1 MSTPNL
7 PLRYSIQ
14 TDGTAGGSFD
24 HICSTVMS
32 EGGVEET
39 GVLRSVNTGVTHID
53 ADVADTTY
61 AVVGIKL
68 KSDYIDVTVLPEFFS
83 MISETADDFRWTL
96 HLNPTI
102 SGTFTY
108 SDIESSAIQGA
119 VGATANV
126 ITDDGLVI
134 DSGFASTSFNAG
146 GGADRKFVTA
156 LRMGSTIDGT
166 IDEIVLSVTPLTAG
180 ADIQGSL
187 TFRELL

>member
-1 MSTPNL
+1 
-7 PLRYSIQ
+7 
-14 TDGTAGGSFD
+14 
-24 HICSTVMS
+24 
-32 EGGVEET
+32 
-39 GVLRSVNTGVTHID
+39 
-53 ADVADTTY
+53 
-61 AVVGIKL
+61 
-68 KSDYIDVTVLPEFFS
+68 VTVLPEFFS
-83 MISETADDFRWTL
+83 MMSETADDFRWTL
-96 HLNPTI
+96 HLNPTV

-108 SDIESSAIQGA
+108 SDIENSAIQGA